1 MRADKLYSILA
12 KVYDLIILKILGYE
26 VAADYFVQELPFTKN
41 DPIKVL
47 DAGCGTGLYTFAILK
62 KFPNAKIIAFDLN
75 EKMLEEMKNKLKGR
89 GLENLV
95 KVFKADILSQ
105 IFENNRQFDLIIT
118 GGVLEHL
125 DIVSGIR
132 NLSQYLKTGGYFLNA
147 GVRKNFFGKIAGK
160 VWGLK
165 NLFSK
170 EETVNAFKEN
180 GYFIV
185 KYIKL
190 PLKYFLI
197 RLAKEAYI
205 FKKL

>member
-12 KVYDLIILKILGYE
+12 KVYDLIILKILGYK
-26 VAADYFVQELPFTKN
+26 VAADYFVQQSPFAKS
-41 DPIKVL
+41 DQIEVL

-62 KFPNAKIIAFDLN
+62 KFSTAKITAFDLN
-75 EKMLEEMKNKLKGR
+75 DKMLEEMKSKLKER
-89 GLENLV
+89 NLENSV
-95 KVFKADILSQ
+95 KLSKADILSLT
-105 IFENNRQFDLIIT
+105 FENQKQFDLIIT

-125 DIVSGIR
+125 DIVSAIKS
-132 NLSQYLKTGGYFLNA
+132 LSKYLKTGGYFLNA
-147 GVRKNFFGKIAGK
+147 GVRKNIFGKTAGK

-170 EETVNAFKEN
+170 DEVAHAFQEN
-180 GYFIV
+180 GYTMV
-185 KYIKL
+185 KYITL
-190 PLKYFLI
+190 PIRYFLI